1 MMPTAHRLR
10 RRIAFSFA
18 LAPLAGLLPTTV
30 RAQGAGLSSEEIVL
44 GHSGDLTGPLRDLG
58 TEVLKGAQ
66 LYFDALNARGGV
78 HGRKVKL
85 VAKDDAYEPEK
96 TLMNVNAY
104 VENDDVF
111 ALFGVFGTPNN
122 EATIPVALK
131 AGVPMVGPYTGATS
145 IRKRELRGLFNIRAS
160 YADETEKLVEHLS
173 TLNIRRLAIAHQD
186 NAFGREVLAGA
197 QLAMAK
203 LGLKPVIVVSVKNDA
218 SDAAEAVAKIAA
230 LEETP
235 QALLLGLAGKPTI
248 ETIRHLNQKRRGI
261 ALYAPS
267 VLASPSNL
275 RSLGKDATG
284 ITVTQIVP
292 LPRDATLQIVRE
304 YQATAVAAG
313 EKEFTHLALEGFIN
327 AKVTAEGLRRAGRNL
342 TRPGFIS
349 AMESIRKYDVGGMEI
364 NFGQGAASGSRLVE
378 LTMINAQG
386 RLIR

>member
-18 LAPLAGLLPTTV
+18 LAPFAGFLPGAH
-30 RAQGAGLSSEEIVL
+30 AQGAGLTGDQIVL

-66 LYFDALNARGGV
+66 IYFDALNARGGV

-85 VAKDDAYEPEK
+85 LPKDDAYEPEK

-131 AGVPMVGPYTGATS
+131 AGLPMVGPYTGATS
-145 IRKRELRGLFNIRAS
+145 IRRPELRGLFNIRAS
-160 YADETEKLVEHLS
+160 YFDETDKLVEHLN

-197 QLAMAK
+197 QQALARH
-203 LGLKPVIVVSVKNDA
+203 GLKPMIVVSVKNDA
-218 SDAAEAVAKIAA
+218 SNAAEAVAKIAA
-230 LEETP
+230 LEEIP

-248 ETIRHLNQKRRGI
+248 ETIRHLNQKQRGI

-275 RSLGKDATG
+275 RTLGKDATG

-292 LPRDATLQIVRE
+292 LPRDTTLAIVRE
-304 YQATAVAAG
+304 YQAAAVAAG

-342 TRPGFIS
+342 TRPGFIA
-349 AMESIRKYDVGGMEI
+349 AMEAMRKYDVGGMEI
-364 NFGQGAASGSRLVE
+364 SFGQGATSGSRLVE